1 MPGLVEGKAGL
12 VTGSAGGIGRATAL
26 ALAREGAAGVMVT
39 DLASRRQDGE
49 ETVHLIEQ
57 EGGHA
62 VFVAGDVTVAA
73 DCQALVAQTVEAFGR
88 LDFAHNNAGV
98 ELQDTIVGTE
108 EADWE
113 RVIAV
118 NLKGV
123 WLGMKYQI
131 PQMLE
136 HGGGSIVNTASLA
149 GLMAVPSLA
158 AYIASKHGVV
168 GLTRAAAVEVANDGI
183 RVNCVCPA
191 AIRTAM
197 MDVLPE
203 ERQLELAG
211 PAGDEALRRARG
223 GRRVRRLADL
233 RSLVVRDGDGAVGG
247 RGGDG
252 AVEVKKLPHRGKG
265 VSGGRSAGGRPLR
278 RAALEPVRVFV
289 GFRG

>member
-26 ALAREGAAGVMVT
+26 ALAREGAAGVLVT
-39 DLASRRQDGE
+39 DLGSRREDGE
-49 ETVHLIEQ
+49 ETVRLIEQ

-62 VFVAGDVTVAA
+62 VFVAGDVTRAA
-73 DCQALVAQTVEAFGR
+73 DCEAIVRHTVQAFGH

-98 ELQDTIVGTE
+98 ELQATTVDTE

-131 PQMLE
+131 PAMLR

-149 GLMAVPSLA
+149 GLMAVPTLA

-197 MDVLPE
+197 MDILPE
-203 ERQLELAG
+203 ERQLELLAPQAMKRFGEPREVADSVVWLCSDRSSFVTGTALSVDAG
-211 PAGDEALRRARG
+211 AMAQ
-223 GRRVRRLADL
+223 
-233 RSLVVRDGDGAVGG
+233 
-247 RGGDG
+247 
-252 AVEVKKLPHRGKG
+252 
-265 VSGGRSAGGRPLR
+265 
-278 RAALEPVRVFV
+278 
-289 GFRG
+289 

>member
-1 MPGLVEGKAGL
+1 M
-12 VTGSAGGIGRATAL
+12 R
-26 ALAREGAAGVMVT
+26 
-39 DLASRRQDGE
+39 
-49 ETVHLIEQ
+49 H
-57 EGGHA
+57 
-62 VFVAGDVTVAA
+62 
-73 DCQALVAQTVEAFGR
+73 TVEAFGH

-98 ELQDTIVGTE
+98 ELQATVVDTE

-113 RVIAV
+113 KVIAV

-149 GLMAVPSLA
+149 GLMAVPTLA

-203 ERQLELAG
+203 ERQLELLAPQAMKRFG
-211 PAGDEALRRARG
+211 EPNEVAESVVWLVLRP
-223 GRRVRRLADL
+223 
-233 RSLVVRDGDGAVGG
+233 LVVRDRDGAVGR

-252 AVEVKKLPHRGKG
+252 AVGRRTAHRGKG
-265 VSGGRSAGGRPLR
+265 VCPGAAARGRPLR
-278 RAALEPVRVFV
+278 ELPGIRPAFRTQSQAVRAPPPSCDAPDAPTAGDRLRFPR
-289 GFRG
+289 

>member
-26 ALAREGAAGVMVT
+26 ALAREGAAGVLVT
-39 DLASRRQDGE
+39 DLAVAPGGRRGDGAP
-49 ETVHLIEQ
+49 HRA
-57 EGGHA
+57 GGRPRRLRGRRRHRRRRLR
-62 VFVAGDVTVAA
+62 GRS
-73 DCQALVAQTVEAFGR
+73 CAQTVEAFGR

-98 ELQDTIVGTE
+98 ELQATVVDTE

-149 GLMAVPSLA
+149 GLMAVPTLA

-197 MDVLPE
+197 MDILPE
-203 ERQLELAG
+203 ERQLELLAPQAMKRFGEPAEVAESVVWLVSDRSSFVTGTALSVDAG
-211 PAGDEALRRARG
+211 AMAQ
-223 GRRVRRLADL
+223 
-233 RSLVVRDGDGAVGG
+233 
-247 RGGDG
+247 
-252 AVEVKKLPHRGKG
+252 
-265 VSGGRSAGGRPLR
+265 
-278 RAALEPVRVFV
+278 
-289 GFRG
+289 

>member
-26 ALAREGAAGVMVT
+26 ALAREGAAGVLVT
-39 DLASRRQDGE
+39 DLPSRREDGE
-49 ETVHLIEQ
+49 ETVRLIEQ
-57 EGGHA
+57 DGGHA

-73 DCQALVAQTVEAFGR
+73 DCEAIVRHTVEAFGH

-98 ELQDTIVGTE
+98 ELQATTVDTE

-131 PQMLE
+131 PAMLR

-149 GLMAVPSLA
+149 GLMAVPTLA

-203 ERQLELAG
+203 ERQLELLAPQAMKRFGEPREVADSVVWLCSDRSSFVTGTALSVDAG
-211 PAGDEALRRARG
+211 AMAQ
-223 GRRVRRLADL
+223 
-233 RSLVVRDGDGAVGG
+233 
-247 RGGDG
+247 
-252 AVEVKKLPHRGKG
+252 
-265 VSGGRSAGGRPLR
+265 
-278 RAALEPVRVFV
+278 
-289 GFRG
+289 

>member
-1 MPGLVEGKAGL
+1 MRRP
-12 VTGSAGGIGRATAL
+12 SISSSR
-26 ALAREGAAGVMVT
+26 GAAT
-39 DLASRRQDGE
+39 PPSWPPTSRWPPTARRSCAT
-49 ETVHLIEQ
+49 TV
-57 EGGHA
+57 
-62 VFVAGDVTVAA
+62 D
-73 DCQALVAQTVEAFGR
+73 AFGR

-98 ELQDTIVGTE
+98 ELQATVVDTE

-113 RVIAV
+113 KVIAV

-149 GLMAVPSLA
+149 GLMAVPTLA

-203 ERQLELAG
+203 ERQLELLAPQAIKRFGEPNEVAESVVWLVSDRSSFVTGTALSVDAG
-211 PAGDEALRRARG
+211 AMAQ
-223 GRRVRRLADL
+223 
-233 RSLVVRDGDGAVGG
+233 
-247 RGGDG
+247 
-252 AVEVKKLPHRGKG
+252 
-265 VSGGRSAGGRPLR
+265 
-278 RAALEPVRVFV
+278 
-289 GFRG
+289 

>member
-26 ALAREGAAGVMVT
+26 ALAREGAAGVLVT
-39 DLASRRQDGE
+39 DLPSRQEDGE
-49 ETVHLIEQ
+49 ETVRLIEQ

-62 VFVAGDVTVAA
+62 VFVAGDVSVGA
-73 DCQALVAQTVEAFGR
+73 DCEALVRHTVKAFGH

-98 ELQDTIVGTE
+98 ELQATIVDTE

-113 RVIAV
+113 KVIAV

-123 WLGMKYQI
+123 WLGLKHQI
-131 PQMLE
+131 PEMRA
-136 HGGGSIVNTASLA
+136 HSGGSIVNTASLA

-168 GLTRAAAVEVANDGI
+168 GLTRAAAVEVANDRI

-197 MDVLPE
+197 MDILPE
-203 ERQLELAG
+203 ERQLELLAPQAMKRFGEPAEVAESVVWLISDRSSFVTGTALSVDAG
-211 PAGDEALRRARG
+211 AMAQ
-223 GRRVRRLADL
+223 
-233 RSLVVRDGDGAVGG
+233 
-247 RGGDG
+247 
-252 AVEVKKLPHRGKG
+252 
-265 VSGGRSAGGRPLR
+265 
-278 RAALEPVRVFV
+278 
-289 GFRG
+289 